1 MYAQR
6 NQSSSALLTQAFHPP
21 SAEDQFSQNFLE
33 EQQQQQQQQYNQEQL
48 EEIQEQ
54 LNSSNLIQRIQMADN
69 SNFAFQA
76 FENNAILGSSLPSD
90 WAQIYGGNEMNGFV
104 DGTGFG
110 DDNVF
115 VNGLISQN
123 FANDSWIAQTTEQQS
138 FPHMNQQA
146 PQQQIHASLSD
157 SLSDA
162 ETQHNS
168 ESQNNDHAHLRAQT
182 PVPVQKTI
190 IPNYLNN
197 RRRSLSA
204 DNIHALAKAQQQAS
218 RRVIIAASQQS
229 SMAPAMNFEQQVQ
242 FSSIQNAKQ
251 QTLNP
256 NGLQIDDTN
265 NSQNNNENDGDVIN
279 HNSQNTSGNTSPNSQ
294 NTRPLLS
301 RTSSASPINHA
312 QRFNELQARFK
323 VKLDKRTQR
332 SMPNIQLTAAAQSAM
347 SLSQSQAKANTSVSR
362 TGTVPIMDLSSLS
375 TPNTPTFPSEKS
387 NVLKPPN
394 NAPRRGHMRKRSL
407 SAPTAPFQS
416 QSSAQM
422 SGIPLQPAQS
432 FNPLNFSLSSSFR
445 RPNALPI
452 QIQRNPKHNHNS
464 PSMSPEEYQRK
475 LDEELE
481 KVDFDDITVS
491 ELKEMLRQRG
501 KPATGKKAV
510 LMQRLQEEV
519 EYVKAMKNHSQQQK
533 NNGNNNNN
541 NNNNN
546 QFSQIISSPTS
557 PSGVSL
563 QRSIANLHIS
573 SPPIHSR
580 RFSPYGSVSIPGSP
594 RMMPSGLGNGRSP
607 PGFNSGNLSFPE
619 NAEEWQFQTV
629 GLVQRNMSQSLL
641 PHLEDASI
649 MIMGQQS
656 QDIYG
661 TQPSSAPPTTT
672 EFDAVATSEF
682 QGFQQPSSAPPMT
695 TEFVDTFEIINP
707 MSMNVAM
714 TDMMRLSVSDVEGAD
729 PNILLKQEPANENKN
744 SLTNLNVDNRQQPGS
759 IVSTS
764 SNDAV
769 AGMLAQQGLGF
780 DFNSQHHL
788 QDENMMIKSEEND
801 NLDFLNYTTNMA
813 SISHQSAQHLPMQL
827 ELQQD
832 GMTFGG
838 W

>member
-6 NQSSSALLTQAFHPP
+6 NQTSNALLTQAFHPP

-33 EQQQQQQQQYNQEQL
+33 EQQQQQQFNQEQL

-54 LNSSNLIQRIQMADN
+54 LNSSNLIQRIQMTDS
-69 SNFAFQA
+69 SNFPFQA

-90 WAQIYGGNEMNGFV
+90 WIYGSDEINGFV

-110 DDNVF
+110 GDNVF

-123 FANDSWIAQTTEQQS
+123 FVDNSWLAQTTEQQTLQ
-138 FPHMNQQA
+138 HMGQQE
-146 PQQQIHASLSD
+146 QIHASLSN

-162 ETQHNS
+162 ETQQNS
-168 ESQNNDHAHLRAQT
+168 ESQNNDHDHLRAQT
-182 PVPVQKTI
+182 PGPIQKTI
-190 IPNYLNN
+190 IPNYLNI

-204 DNIHALAKAQQQAS
+204 DNIHALAKAQQQAN
-218 RRVIIAASQQS
+218 RK
-229 SMAPAMNFEQQVQ
+229 N
-242 FSSIQNAKQ
+242 
-251 QTLNP
+251 
-256 NGLQIDDTN
+256 
-265 NSQNNNENDGDVIN
+265 
-279 HNSQNTSGNTSPNSQ
+279 
-294 NTRPLLS
+294 
-301 RTSSASPINHA
+301 
-312 QRFNELQARFK
+312 
-323 VKLDKRTQR
+323 
-332 SMPNIQLTAAAQSAM
+332 AM
-347 SLSQSQAKANTSVSR
+347 SLSQSQAKTNTSVSG

-375 TPNTPTFPSEKS
+375 TPNTPTFPPEKS
-387 NVLKPPN
+387 TLKPPN

-407 SAPTAPFQS
+407 SAPTAPFP
-416 QSSAQM
+416 SAQLPG
-422 SGIPLQPAQS
+422 SIPLQPAQS
-432 FNPLNFSLSSSFR
+432 FPLNFPLSSSFR

-481 KVDFDDITVS
+481 KVDFEDITVS

-510 LMQRLQEEV
+510 LMQRLQEEI
-519 EYVKAMKNHSQQQK
+519 M
-533 NNGNNNNN
+533 
-541 NNNNN
+541 
-546 QFSQIISSPTS
+546 SSPTS

-573 SPPIHSR
+573 SPPIHTR
-580 RFSPYGSVSIPGSP
+580 RYSPYGSVSIPGSP
-594 RMMPSGLGNGRSP
+594 RMMPSGLGNGRP
-607 PGFNSGNLSFPE
+607 PSGFNGSNIPFPE
-619 NAEEWQFQTV
+619 NTEEWQFQTV
-629 GLVQRNMSQSLL
+629 GLVQRSMTQPLL
-641 PHLEDASI
+641 HNLEDASI

-695 TEFVDTFEIINP
+695 TEFDTFEIINP
-707 MSMNVAM
+707 MSMNVSM
-714 TDMMRLSVSDVEGAD
+714 SDMMRLNVPDGAD
-729 PNILLKQEPANENKN
+729 PNVLLKQEQGNENK
-744 SLTNLNVDNRQQPGS
+744 LNIDNGQQPGS
-759 IVSTS
+759 IVPTS
-764 SNDAV
+764 SNDTV
-769 AGMLAQQGLGF
+769 AGMLVQQGMRF

-788 QDENMMIKSEEND
+788 QDENMMIKSE
-801 NLDFLNYTTNMA
+801 DFLNYTTNMS

-838 W
+838 GW

>member
-6 NQSSSALLTQAFHPP
+6 NQTSNALLTQAFHPP

-33 EQQQQQQQQYNQEQL
+33 EQQQQQQYNQEQL

-54 LNSSNLIQRIQMADN
+54 LNSSNLIQRIQMTDGN
-69 SNFAFQA
+69 NFPFQA

-90 WAQIYGGNEMNGFV
+90 WIYGSDEINGFV

-110 DDNVF
+110 GDNVF

-123 FANDSWIAQTTEQQS
+123 FVDNSWLAQTTEQQTLQ
-138 FPHMNQQA
+138 HMGQQE
-146 PQQQIHASLSD
+146 QIHASLSN

-162 ETQHNS
+162 ETQQNS
-168 ESQNNDHAHLRAQT
+168 ESQNNDHDHLRAQT
-182 PVPVQKTI
+182 PGPIQKTI
-190 IPNYLNN
+190 IPNYLNI

-204 DNIHALAKAQQQAS
+204 DNIHALAKAQQQAN
-218 RRVIIAASQQS
+218 RKVIIATSQQS
-229 SMAPAMNFEQQVQ
+229 SMASAMNFEQQIQ
-242 FSSIQNAKQ
+242 FSSIQNTKQ

-256 NGLQIDDTN
+256 NGLQIDDAN
-265 NSQNNNENDGDVIN
+265 NNQNNNENDGDVNN

-294 NTRPLLS
+294 NNRPHLS

-332 SMPNIQLTAAAQSAM
+332 SMPNIQLTAAAQNAM
-347 SLSQSQAKANTSVSR
+347 SLSQSQAKTNTSVSG

-375 TPNTPTFPSEKS
+375 TPNTPTFPPEKS
-387 NVLKPPN
+387 TLKPPN

-407 SAPTAPFQS
+407 SAPTAPFP
-416 QSSAQM
+416 SAQLPG
-422 SGIPLQPAQS
+422 SIPLQPAQS
-432 FNPLNFSLSSSFR
+432 FPLNFPLSSSFR

-481 KVDFDDITVS
+481 KVDFEDITVS

-519 EYVKAMKNHSQQQK
+519 EYVKAMKNHNQQQK

-541 NNNNN
+541 NNNG
-546 QFSQIISSPTS
+546 QFSQIMSSPTS

-573 SPPIHSR
+573 SPPIHTR
-580 RFSPYGSVSIPGSP
+580 RYSPYGSVSIPGSP
-594 RMMPSGLGNGRSP
+594 RMMPSGLGNGRP
-607 PGFNSGNLSFPE
+607 PSGFNGSNIPFPE
-619 NAEEWQFQTV
+619 NTEEWQFQTV
-629 GLVQRNMSQSLL
+629 GLVQRSMTQPLL
-641 PHLEDASI
+641 HNLEDASI

-695 TEFVDTFEIINP
+695 TEFDTFEIINP
-707 MSMNVAM
+707 MSMNVSM
-714 TDMMRLSVSDVEGAD
+714 SDMMRLNVPDGAD
-729 PNILLKQEPANENKN
+729 PNVLLKQEQGNENK
-744 SLTNLNVDNRQQPGS
+744 LNIDNGQQPGS
-759 IVSTS
+759 IVPTS
-764 SNDAV
+764 SNDTV
-769 AGMLAQQGLGF
+769 AGMLVQQGMRF

-788 QDENMMIKSEEND
+788 QDENMMIKSED
-801 NLDFLNYTTNMA
+801 NLDFLNYTTNMS

-838 W
+838 GW

>member
-6 NQSSSALLTQAFHPP
+6 NQSSGTLLTQAFHPP
-21 SAEDQFSQNFLE
+21 AEDQFSQNFLD
-33 EQQQQQQQQYNQEQL
+33 EQQQQQQFDQEQL
-48 EEIQEQ
+48 EEIHEQ

-69 SNFAFQA
+69 NNFAFQA
-76 FENNAILGSSLPSD
+76 FENNAMLGSSLPSD
-90 WAQIYGGNEMNGFV
+90 WAQIYGGEEMNGFV
-104 DGTGFG
+104 DSTGFG
-110 DDNVF
+110 GGNAF

-123 FANDSWIAQTTEQQS
+123 FVDDTWLSQTTEHQTLQ
-138 FPHMNQQA
+138 HMGQQQA
-146 PQQQIHASLSD
+146 SQQIHASLSN
-157 SLSDA
+157 SLPDA
-162 ETQHNS
+162 ETQQNS
-168 ESQNNDHAHLRAQT
+168 ESQNNDHRVQT
-182 PVPVQKTI
+182 PGLIQKTI
-190 IPNYLNN
+190 IPNYLNI

-204 DNIHALAKAQQQAS
+204 DNIHALAKAQQQ
-218 RRVIIAASQQS
+218 RKIIFAASQQS
-229 SMAPAMNFEQQVQ
+229 PMTQPAMNFEQQ
-242 FSSIQNAKQ
+242 FSSIQNTKQ

-256 NGLQIDDTN
+256 NGLQIDDA
-265 NSQNNNENDGDVIN
+265 NSNQNNNENDGDVSN
-279 HNSQNTSGNTSPNSQ
+279 HNSQNASGNTSPNSQ
-294 NTRPLLS
+294 NTRPHLS

-312 QRFNELQARFK
+312 QRFTEYQARFK

-332 SMPNIQLTAAAQSAM
+332 SMPNIQLTAATQNAM
-347 SLSQSQAKANTSVSR
+347 TLSQSQVKTNTSVTG

-375 TPNTPTFPSEKS
+375 TPNTPTFPPEKS
-387 NVLKPPN
+387 NVIKQSN
-394 NAPRRGHMRKRSL
+394 NQPRRGHMRKRSL
-407 SAPTAPFQS
+407 SAPTAPFPS
-416 QSSAQM
+416 QQM
-422 SGIPLQPAQS
+422 PGSIPLQPAQS
-432 FNPLNFSLSSSFR
+432 FPLNFSLSSFR

-481 KVDFDDITVS
+481 KVDFEDITVS

-519 EYVKAMKNHSQQQK
+519 EYVKAMKNHNQQQK

-546 QFSQIISSPTS
+546 SQFSQIMSSPTS

-594 RMMPSGLGNGRSP
+594 RMMPSVLNNGRS
-607 PGFNSGNLSFPE
+607 GFNSGNISFSE
-619 NAEEWQFQTV
+619 NTEEWQFQTV
-629 GLVQRNMSQSLL
+629 GLVQRSMTQPLL
-641 PHLEDASI
+641 PHNLEDASI

-672 EFDAVATSEF
+672 EFDTVATSEF

-695 TEFVDTFEIINP
+695 TEFVETFDIINP

-714 TDMMRLSVSDVEGAD
+714 SDMMRLSVSDVERAD
-729 PNILLKQEPANENKN
+729 PNVLLKQESGNENKN
-744 SLTNLNVDNRQQPGS
+744 SLTNLNIQQPGS
-759 IVSTS
+759 IVPTS
-764 SNDAV
+764 SNDTV
-769 AGMLAQQGLGF
+769 TGMMVQQF
-780 DFNSQHHL
+780 DFNSQHQL
-788 QDENMMIKSEEND
+788 QDENMMIKSED

-813 SISHQSAQHLPMQL
+813 STQHLPMQL

>member
-6 NQSSSALLTQAFHPP
+6 NQSSGTLLTQSFHPP
-21 SAEDQFSQNFLE
+21 SNEDQFSQNFLE

-69 SNFAFQA
+69 NNFAFQT
-76 FENNAILGSSLPSD
+76 FGSSLPSD
-90 WAQIYGGNEMNGFV
+90 WAQIYGGEEMNGFV
-104 DGTGFG
+104 DGTGIDG
-110 DDNVF
+110 DNVF
-115 VNGLISQN
+115 VSELIPQH
-123 FANDSWIAQTTEQQS
+123 FVDDSSWLSEQQTLQRMS
-138 FPHMNQQA
+138 QQA
-146 PQQQIHASLSD
+146 SQQQIHASLSS

-162 ETQHNS
+162 EAQQNS
-168 ESQNNDHAHLRAQT
+168 EPQSNDHTHLRTQT
-182 PVPVQKTI
+182 SVPVQKTI
-190 IPNYLNN
+190 IPNYLNI

-204 DNIHALAKAQQQAS
+204 DNIHALAKAQQQQAN
-218 RRVIIAASQQS
+218 RKVMLAAPQS
-229 SMAPAMNFEQQVQ
+229 SMTPAMNFEQQVQ
-242 FSSIQNAKQ
+242 FSSIQNIKQ
-251 QTLNP
+251 QALNP
-256 NGLQIDDTN
+256 NGLQIDDAN
-265 NSQNNNENDGDVIN
+265 NNQNNNENDGDAN
-279 HNSQNTSGNTSPNSQ
+279 SHNSQNSSGNTSPSSQ
-294 NTRPLLS
+294 NSRPHLS

-332 SMPNIQLTAAAQSAM
+332 SMPNIQLTAAAQNM
-347 SLSQSQAKANTSVSR
+347 SLSSQSQAKTSTSVSG

-375 TPNTPTFPSEKS
+375 TPNTPTFPPEKS
-387 NVLKPPN
+387 NVIKQPSNP
-394 NAPRRGHMRKRSL
+394 PRRGHMRKRSL
-407 SAPTAPFQS
+407 SAPTAPFPS
-416 QSSAQM
+416 QNPAQM
-422 SGIPLQPAQS
+422 SGSIPLQPAQS
-432 FNPLNFSLSSSFR
+432 FPLNFSLSSSFR

-519 EYVKAMKNHSQQQK
+519 EYVKSMKNHNQQQK
-533 NNGNNNNN
+533 NNGNNN

-573 SPPIHSR
+573 SPPVHSR

-607 PGFNSGNLSFPE
+607 PGFNGSNISFPE

-629 GLVQRNMSQSLL
+629 GLVQRSMTQPLL
-641 PHLEDASI
+641 QHNLEDASV
-649 MIMGQQS
+649 MIMGQQE
-656 QDIYG
+656 DIYG

-672 EFDAVATSEF
+672 EFDDVATSEF

-707 MSMNVAM
+707 MSMNV
-714 TDMMRLSVSDVEGAD
+714 DMMRLSVSDVEGSD
-729 PNILLKQEPANENKN
+729 PNILLKQEPRSENKN
-744 SLTNLNVDNRQQPGS
+744 SLTNLNVENRQQPGP

-764 SNDAV
+764 SNNTV
-769 AGMLAQQGLGF
+769 GMLVQHF

-788 QDENMMIKSEEND
+788 QDENMMIKSED

-813 SISHQSAQHLPMQL
+813 ISHQSAQNLPMHL
-827 ELQQD
+827 ELQD

>member
-6 NQSSSALLTQAFHPP
+6 NQSSGTLLTQAFHPP

-54 LNSSNLIQRIQMADN
+54 LNSSNLIQRIHMADN
-69 SNFAFQA
+69 NNFAFQA

-90 WAQIYGGNEMNGFV
+90 WAQMYGGNEMNGFV
-104 DGTGFG
+104 DGAGFG
-110 DDNVF
+110 GDNVF

-123 FANDSWIAQTTEQQS
+123 FADDSSWLAQTTEQEPFQ
-138 FPHMNQQA
+138 HMSQQA

-162 ETQHNS
+162 EAQQDS
-168 ESQNNDHAHLRAQT
+168 ESQNNLDHAHLRAQT
-182 PVPVQKTI
+182 PVPIQKTI
-190 IPNYLNN
+190 FPNYLNT

-218 RRVIIAASQQS
+218 RKVIIAASQQS
-229 SMAPAMNFEQQVQ
+229 SMASAMNFEQVQ

-256 NGLQIDDTN
+256 NGLQIDDAN

-279 HNSQNTSGNTSPNSQ
+279 HNSQNSSGNTSPNSQ
-294 NTRPLLS
+294 NTRPHLS

-332 SMPNIQLTAAAQSAM
+332 SMPNIQLAAAAQNAM
-347 SLSQSQAKANTSVSR
+347 SLSQSQTKTVSGA
-362 TGTVPIMDLSSLS
+362 GTVMDLSSLS

-387 NVLKPPN
+387 NVIKQPN
-394 NAPRRGHMRKRSL
+394 NLPRRGHMRKRSL
-407 SAPTAPFQS
+407 SAPTAPFPS
-416 QSSAQM
+416 QSPAQM

-432 FNPLNFSLSSSFR
+432 FPLNFSLSSSFR

-546 QFSQIISSPTS
+546 QFSQIMSSPTS

-607 PGFNSGNLSFPE
+607 PGFNGGNISFPE

-629 GLVQRNMSQSLL
+629 GLVQRNMTQPLL
-641 PHLEDASI
+641 SHNLEDASI

-672 EFDAVATSEF
+672 EFDAVATTEF

-695 TEFVDTFEIINP
+695 TEFDSYDIINP

-729 PNILLKQEPANENKN
+729 PNILLKQETGTENKN

-759 IVSTS
+759 IVSTP

-788 QDENMMIKSEEND
+788 QDENMMIKSED

-832 GMTFGG
+832 GMSFGG

>member
-6 NQSSSALLTQAFHPP
+6 NQTSNALLTQAFHPP

-33 EQQQQQQQQYNQEQL
+33 EQQQQQQFNQEQL

-54 LNSSNLIQRIQMADN
+54 LNSSNLIQRIQMTDS
-69 SNFAFQA
+69 SNFPFQA

-90 WAQIYGGNEMNGFV
+90 WIYGSDEINGFV

-110 DDNVF
+110 GDNVF

-123 FANDSWIAQTTEQQS
+123 FVDNSWLAQTTEQQTLQ
-138 FPHMNQQA
+138 HMGQQE
-146 PQQQIHASLSD
+146 QIHASLSN

-162 ETQHNS
+162 ETQQNS
-168 ESQNNDHAHLRAQT
+168 ESQNNDHDHLRAQT
-182 PVPVQKTI
+182 PGPIQKTI
-190 IPNYLNN
+190 IPNYLNI

-204 DNIHALAKAQQQAS
+204 DNIHALAKAQQQAN
-218 RRVIIAASQQS
+218 RKVIIATSQQS
-229 SMAPAMNFEQQVQ
+229 SMASAMNFEQQIQ
-242 FSSIQNAKQ
+242 FSSIQNTKQ

-256 NGLQIDDTN
+256 NGLQIDDAN
-265 NSQNNNENDGDVIN
+265 NNQNNNENDGDVNN
-279 HNSQNTSGNTSPNSQ
+279 HNSQNASGNTSPNSQ
-294 NTRPLLS
+294 NNRPHLS

-332 SMPNIQLTAAAQSAM
+332 SMPNIQLTAAAQNAM
-347 SLSQSQAKANTSVSR
+347 SLSQSQAKTNTSVSG

-375 TPNTPTFPSEKS
+375 TPNTPTFPPEKS
-387 NVLKPPN
+387 TLKPPN

-407 SAPTAPFQS
+407 SAPTAPFP
-416 QSSAQM
+416 SAQLPG
-422 SGIPLQPAQS
+422 SIPLQPAQS
-432 FNPLNFSLSSSFR
+432 FPLNFPLSSSFR

-481 KVDFDDITVS
+481 KVDFEDITVS

-519 EYVKAMKNHSQQQK
+519 EYVKAMKNHNQQQK
-533 NNGNNNNN
+533 NN
-541 NNNNN
+541 
-546 QFSQIISSPTS
+546 
-557 PSGVSL
+557 
-563 QRSIANLHIS
+563 
-573 SPPIHSR
+573 
-580 RFSPYGSVSIPGSP
+580 
-594 RMMPSGLGNGRSP
+594 
-607 PGFNSGNLSFPE
+607 
-619 NAEEWQFQTV
+619 
-629 GLVQRNMSQSLL
+629 
-641 PHLEDASI
+641 
-649 MIMGQQS
+649 
-656 QDIYG
+656 
-661 TQPSSAPPTTT
+661 

-695 TEFVDTFEIINP
+695 TEFDTFEIINP
-707 MSMNVAM
+707 MSMNVSM
-714 TDMMRLSVSDVEGAD
+714 SDMMRLNVPDGAD
-729 PNILLKQEPANENKN
+729 PNVLLKQEQGNENK
-744 SLTNLNVDNRQQPGS
+744 LNIDNGQQPGS
-759 IVSTS
+759 IVPTS
-764 SNDAV
+764 SNDTV
-769 AGMLAQQGLGF
+769 AGMLVQQ
-780 DFNSQHHL
+780 
-788 QDENMMIKSEEND
+788 
-801 NLDFLNYTTNMA
+801 DFLNYTTNMS

-838 W
+838 GW